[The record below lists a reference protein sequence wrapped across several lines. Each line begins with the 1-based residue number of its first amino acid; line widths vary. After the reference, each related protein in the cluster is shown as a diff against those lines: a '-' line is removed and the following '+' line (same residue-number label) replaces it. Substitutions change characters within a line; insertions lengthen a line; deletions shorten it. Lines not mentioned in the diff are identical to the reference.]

1 MSVEK
6 NISHEAFGSS
16 YATDEPV
23 ISNLYTSVGNHEGKA
38 ILLGNMEEGT
48 GYTLSKLHDLVVAPQ
63 GTDPVSVGAKTN
75 PYRWVRHSLHP
86 HGMVEEEHVVDR
98 TYYLSEVGRREGQPF
113 AGWQLD
119 LSLNS
124 PEAISLRGLF
134 GMTKTRSGKTTTPP
148 VDRLNI
154 YKQIA
159 ESGQLSLNE
168 LDDKINIPR
177 GTIINNLNWMDENGV
192 IEYNSIDFKTV
203 DETIDYEIVNDFTLY
218 ANGGSMRE
226 AVFGTILEMQKDSKK
241 SFSKLEFIEAA
252 KMLYPDKE
260 LDQAKSRKS
269 ALRILRELVEENH
282 LTKKV
287 NEKVNEHEISLNPAM
302 RTVVGRLLEI
312 ADGMAQDDKDFR
324 DEGNNKLRNILS
336 SEEQVRHLVQKA
348 VNASP
353 EANSKSLMVRTR
365 EIESCLA
372 SAGAATISEVTY
384 QLSDKGI
391 TKSAIRETLA
401 HLKATGK
408 AISHSKHGEHLWT
421 LLR

>member
-63 GTDPVSVGAKTN
+63 GTGPVSVGAKTN

-218 ANGGSMRE
+218 ANGGSMR
-226 AVFGTILEMQKDSKK
+226 
-241 SFSKLEFIEAA
+241 
-252 KMLYPDKE
+252 
-260 LDQAKSRKS
+260 
-269 ALRILRELVEENH
+269 
-282 LTKKV
+282 
-287 NEKVNEHEISLNPAM
+287 
-302 RTVVGRLLEI
+302 
-312 ADGMAQDDKDFR
+312 
-324 DEGNNKLRNILS
+324 
-336 SEEQVRHLVQKA
+336 
-348 VNASP
+348 
-353 EANSKSLMVRTR
+353 
-365 EIESCLA
+365 
-372 SAGAATISEVTY
+372 
-384 QLSDKGI
+384 
-391 TKSAIRETLA
+391 
-401 HLKATGK
+401 
-408 AISHSKHGEHLWT
+408 
-421 LLR
+421 